1 MHDAH
6 KNNVFYKFLI
16 NKDKTCLNLR
26 ALLTAQAFLVWSS
39 A

>member
-6 KNNVFYKFLI
+6 KNNVFYKFVI
-16 NKDKTCLNLR
+16 NKDKSCLNLR
-26 ALLTAQAFLVWSS
+26 ALLTAQALLVGSS